1 MEVLN
6 LFNANLR
13 KQAIELKRYAP
24 NTIAMVLTVYII
36 FLAIFAG
43 IQVIG
48 NPGTQDATVQYA
60 IVNYI
65 FWYLTMMIVNGVGY
79 EIVGETT
86 RGTFEQLGMSP
97 KGIWRV
103 LTARLVAD
111 GILHSTMVIVL
122 LYLSM
127 ATTGQWLNVDFLA
140 IVPIFLLTCLSM
152 YGLGFI
158 IAGLTII
165 FKQIQAFLQIF
176 QFVLAALTF
185 VPLSTAPFLV
195 FFPITKGVDMI
206 RAVMVGGLS
215 LSEVGST
222 NFLLL
227 FANAFVYC
235 VIGLTTYLLCE
246 RYAMKKGLLAHY

>member
-1 MEVLN
+1 MEVFH
-6 LFNANLR
+6 LFNANFR

-36 FLAIFAG
+36 FLGIFAG

-48 NPGTQDATVQYA
+48 NPGTQDATIQYA

-79 EIVGETT
+79 EIVGETM

-103 LTARLVAD
+103 LSARLVAD
-111 GILHSTMVIVL
+111 CILHSTMVIVL

-140 IVPIFLLTCLSM
+140 ILPIFLLTCLSM

-158 IAGLTII
+158 TR
-165 FKQIQAFLQIF
+165 
-176 QFVLAALTF
+176 
-185 VPLSTAPFLV
+185 S
-195 FFPITKGVDMI
+195 
-206 RAVMVGGLS
+206 
-215 LSEVGST
+215 
-222 NFLLL
+222 
-227 FANAFVYC
+227 
-235 VIGLTTYLLCE
+235 
-246 RYAMKKGLLAHY
+246 